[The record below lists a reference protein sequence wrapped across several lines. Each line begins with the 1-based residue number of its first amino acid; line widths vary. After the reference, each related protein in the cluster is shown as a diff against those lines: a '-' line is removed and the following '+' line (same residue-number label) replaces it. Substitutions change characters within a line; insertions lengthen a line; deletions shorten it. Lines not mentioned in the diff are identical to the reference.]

1 MDSSLERGMLQ
12 NITLLLAFIA
22 LLFVLVKF
30 EKIFLP
36 VGIALALVM
45 VVKVLQDNAQKLA
58 TRELALTEL
67 VGALQQEGYSDEQI
81 DEVLAARNLKRPESS
96 VDAGIEALR
105 KEGYSEEQIK
115 TIFAGRRLE
124 QPPSPPA
131 ETRP

>member
-1 MDSSLERGMLQ
+1 MLQ

-81 DEVLAARNLKRPESS
+81 DEVLAARNLKRPVSS